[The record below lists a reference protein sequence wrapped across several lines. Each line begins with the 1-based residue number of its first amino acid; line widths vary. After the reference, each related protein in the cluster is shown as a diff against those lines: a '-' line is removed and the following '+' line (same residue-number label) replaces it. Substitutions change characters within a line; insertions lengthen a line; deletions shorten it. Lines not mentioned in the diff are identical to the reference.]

1 MKEDLKPDP
10 MLDEKFE
17 SYRFLAWQALNCGYV
32 GDQHRYDE
40 SYRPN
45 GALERT
51 EGVVKP
57 RPLSGDA
64 ARGLHPD
71 NGISRWETLRTTS
84 SCWLANL
91 TYDY

>member
-1 MKEDLKPDP
+1 M
-10 MLDEKFE
+10 FE

-57 RPLSGDA
+57 RPCQEMLRGAFIPRNLSVGNLA
-64 ARGLHPD
+64 HHKQLLAGKL
-71 NGISRWETLRTTS
+71 NLR
-84 SCWLANL
+84 LL
-91 TYDY
+91 E

>member
-64 ARGLHPD
+64 ARGLHPTESL
-71 NGISRWETLRTTS
+71 GGKPCAPQAVVGWQT
-84 SCWLANL
+84 
-91 TYDY
+91 